1 MKRRVVAVL
10 AACVAV
16 AACVAGAASAATVQ
30 LTPIGRLPFPE
41 RGFVVDLPPGAAV
54 APGAV
59 RIRENG
65 RPVRDVDVVPLDEAA
80 IHVGVVLALDASES
94 MTGEPLQ
101 AAVDAA
107 RSFVAH
113 RVTGEEVSIVAF
125 NGGVHVVRPLSSD
138 ASALDQALSQPPEVS
153 HGTRIYDAIDRSLA
167 LLAQGRVSSG
177 SIVLLS
183 DGADLGSMTSIDSVI
198 ARAHARHVRIFT
210 VGLRSGAFDAQP
222 LQRLAGATG
231 GQYVEAVSPNALSD
245 VYAALGQRL
254 AGEYV
259 VRYRSDAPPRSH
271 VNVSIEIGGVGE
283 WSANYTA
290 PTPAGLAPFH
300 RSLASRF
307 LLSPGAPLVVSLLA
321 ALLVAFAI
329 VAIIRPGKETLID
342 RVAEFTGRAG
352 RTTGRAAPAPV
363 VLEPESRRPS
373 QRSGLYGKLERDLE
387 IARVE
392 TPASRVALFTVGGTV
407 LAVVVLFF
415 IAPVFALIGLLTPL
429 LTKSWVAHKL
439 SKVRD
444 EFADQLPP
452 NLQVLASALR
462 VGHSFVGA
470 LTVVVDNAHEPSR
483 SELQRVIADEQ
494 LGVPIEDAL
503 RRVAK
508 RMESRDLDQVALLA
522 ELQRTAGGN
531 AAEVIDTVVE
541 TLRERGDLRR
551 LLRTLTAQGRMAR
564 WILSALPAGAAAV
577 LLLFQPTA
585 VLPLFQTHVGQL
597 ALVVATVLVITGS
610 LVIQK
615 LVTIKV

>member
-1 MKRRVVAVL
+1 MKRRVVAALATCAAL
-10 AACVAV
+10 AACI
-16 AACVAGAASAATVQ
+16 AGTASAATIE

-41 RGFVVDLPPGAAV
+41 RGYVVDLPPGAAV
-54 APGAV
+54 APDAV

-65 RPVRDVDVVPLDEAA
+65 RLVRDVDVAPLDEAE
-80 IHVGVVLALDASES
+80 IHFGVVLALDASES
-94 MTGEPLQ
+94 MTGVPLQ
-101 AAVDAA
+101 GAVDAA

-113 RVTGEEVSIVAF
+113 RFPGEEVSIVAF
-125 NGGVHVVRPLSSD
+125 NGGVHVVRPLTSD
-138 ASALDQALSQPPEVS
+138 ASKLDQALSRTPEVAY
-153 HGTRIYDAIDRSLA
+153 GTRIYDAIDRSLG

-183 DGADLGSMTSIDSVI
+183 DGADIGSATSIDRVI
-198 ARAHARHVRIFT
+198 ARAHSHHVRIFT
-210 VGLRSGAFDAQP
+210 VGLRSGAFESQA
-222 LQRLAGATG
+222 LQRLAEETG
-231 GQYVEAVSPNALSD
+231 GHYVEAASPKALAD
-245 VYAALGQRL
+245 VYAALGQQL
-254 AGEYV
+254 ASEYV
-259 VRYRSDAPPRSH
+259 VRYRSDARPRSQ

-307 LLSPGAPLVVSLLA
+307 LLSPGAPLLVSLLV
-321 ALLVAFAI
+321 ALLVAFSI
-329 VAIIRPGKETLID
+329 VALVRPGKATLID

-352 RTTGRAAPAPV
+352 RSLSAEIAPV
-363 VLEPESRRPS
+363 VLELEPRRATH
-373 QRSGLYGKLERDLE
+373 RSGVLGKLERDLE

-392 TPASRVALFTVGGTV
+392 TSASRVALITVAATLV
-407 LAVVVLFF
+407 AVFICFL
-415 IAPVFALIGLLTPL
+415 IAPVFAIVGLLTPL
-429 LTKSWVAHKL
+429 ITRSWVAHKL
-439 SKVRD
+439 RKVRD

-462 VGHSFVGA
+462 VGHSFIGA
-470 LTVVVDNAHEPSR
+470 LTVVVDNAHEPSK
-483 SELQRVIADEQ
+483 SELQRVVADEQ
-494 LGVPIEDAL
+494 LGVPIEEAL

-508 RMESRDLDQVALLA
+508 RMASRDLDQVALLA

-551 LLRTLTAQGRMAR
+551 LVRTLTAQGRLAR

-577 LLLFQPTA
+577 LLLLQPTA
-585 VLPLFQTHVGQL
+585 VLPLFQTGIGQV
-597 ALVVATVLVITGS
+597 ALVVATVLVICGS
-610 LVIQK
+610 LMIQK

>member
-1 MKRRVVAVL
+1 MKRSVVAALAACAVL
-10 AACVAV
+10 AACL
-16 AACVAGAASAATVQ
+16 AGAASADTLE

-54 APGAV
+54 APSTV
-59 RIRENG
+59 RILENG
-65 RPVRDVDVVPLDEAA
+65 RPVRDVDVAPLDEAS
-80 IHVGVVLALDASES
+80 IRFGVVLALDASES
-94 MTGEPLQ
+94 MTGVPLQ
-101 AAVDAA
+101 SAVDAA

-113 RVTGEEVSIVAF
+113 RVTGEEVSVVAF
-125 NGGVHVVRPLSSD
+125 NGGVRVLQPLTSDSSK
-138 ASALDQALSQPPEVS
+138 LDKVLSRTPEVT

-167 LLAQGRVSSG
+167 VLAQSGVSSG

-183 DGADLGSMTSIDSVI
+183 DGADIGSATSIEKVI

-210 VGLRSGAFDAQP
+210 VGLRSGAFDSQP
-222 LQRLAGATG
+222 LERLAEGTG
-231 GQYVEAVSPNALSD
+231 GHYVEAVSPKALAD

-259 VRYRSDAPPRSH
+259 VRYRSDAAPRSH
-271 VNVSIEIGGVGE
+271 VDVSIEIGGVA

-300 RSLASRF
+300 RSLATRF
-307 LLSPGAPLVVSLLA
+307 LLAPGAPLVVSVLV

-329 VAIIRPGKETLID
+329 VAVIRPGKETLID
-342 RVAEFTGRAG
+342 RVAEFTGRAS
-352 RTTGRAAPAPV
+352 RPRAAAAPEPV
-363 VLEPESRRPS
+363 VLDLEQRRTS
-373 QRSGLYGKLERDLE
+373 QRSGLLGKLERDLE

-392 TPASRVALFTVGGTV
+392 TPASRVALVTVAATFV
-407 LAVVVLFF
+407 AVFVLFL
-415 IAPVFALIGLLTPL
+415 IAPVLAIIGLLTPL
-429 LTKSWVAHKL
+429 ITKSWVAHKL
-439 SKVRD
+439 AKVRD

-462 VGHSFVGA
+462 VGHSFIGA

-483 SELQRVIADEQ
+483 SELQRVVADEQ

-503 RRVAK
+503 RRVAT
-508 RMESRDLDQVALLA
+508 RMASRDLDQVALLA

-551 LLRTLTAQGRMAR
+551 LVRTLTAQGRMAR
-564 WILSALPAGAAAV
+564 WILSSLPAGAAAV
-577 LLLFQPTA
+577 LLLLQPTA
-585 VLPLFQTHVGQL
+585 VLPLFQTGLGQV
-597 ALVVATVLVITGS
+597 ALVVAVLLVIAGS
-610 LVIQK
+610 LIIQK

>member
-1 MKRRVVAVL
+1 MTRAVVAAL
-10 AACVAV
+10 AACSAV
-16 AACVAGAASAATVQ
+16 AACIASAASASTIE

-41 RGFVVDLPPGAAV
+41 RGYVVDLPPGAAV
-54 APGAV
+54 TPDAV
-59 RIRENG
+59 RVLENG
-65 RPVRDVDVVPLDEAA
+65 RPVRDLDVKPLDEAA
-80 IHVGVVLALDASES
+80 IHFGVVLALDASES

-101 AAVDAA
+101 AAVAA
-107 RSFVAH
+107 GRSFVAH
-113 RVTGEEVSIVAF
+113 RVTGEEVSVVAF
-125 NGGVHVVRPLSSD
+125 NGGVNVLQPLTSD
-138 ASALDQALSQPPEVS
+138 GSQLGQALSQPPTVS

-183 DGADLGSMTSIDSVI
+183 DGADLGSTTSIDKVI
-198 ARAHARHVRIFT
+198 AEAGARHVRIFT
-210 VGLRSGAFDAQP
+210 VGLRSGAFDPQS

-231 GQYVEAVSPNALSD
+231 GHYVEAASPKALAD
-245 VYAALGQRL
+245 VYNALGQRL

-259 VRYRSDAPPRSH
+259 VRYRSDAPPRSQ
-271 VNVSIEIGGVGE
+271 VAVGIEIAGGGE
-283 WSANYTA
+283 WSSHYTA

-300 RSLASRF
+300 RSAATRF
-307 LLSPGAPLVVSLLA
+307 LLSPGAPLIVSLFV
-321 ALLVAFAI
+321 ALLVALVI
-329 VAIIRPGKETLID
+329 VSIIRPGRETLID
-342 RVAEFTGRAG
+342 RVSEFTGRPS
-352 RTTGRAAPAPV
+352 RAAAKAEPPPV
-363 VLEPESRRPS
+363 VLEPELRRPKE
-373 QRSGLYGKLERDLE
+373 RSGIYGRLERDLE

-392 TPASRVALFTVGGTV
+392 TPASRVALFTAAGTF
-407 LAVVVLFF
+407 LAVFVLFL
-415 IAPVFALIGLLTPL
+415 IAPVFALVGLLTPL
-429 LTKSWVAHKL
+429 ITKSWVAHKL

-444 EFADQLPP
+444 EFADQLAP

-470 LTVVVDNAHEPSR
+470 LSVVVENAHEPSR
-483 SELQRVIADEQ
+483 SELQRVVADEQ

-508 RMESRDLDQVALLA
+508 RMDSRDLDQVALLA

-564 WILSALPAGAAAV
+564 WILSALPLGAAAV
-577 LLLFQPTA
+577 LLLLQPSA
-585 VLPLFQTHVGQL
+585 VVPLFTTHPGQL